1 MFAKM
6 QKLWYNDYVTV
17 NQQTF
22 RRKHMVRI
30 DIKEGASYNNLDTL
44 KKFWHDSWILQRVEI
59 GWNTHRLPD
68 DRNPETWPLKAT
80 FLDGRDE
87 IIVRIYSLAVG
98 YEGTGPHDLITIL
111 RWLGVR
117 CSEQDILTKRL
128 MGADGWIHIRYDA

>member
-1 MFAKM
+1 
-6 QKLWYNDYVTV
+6 
-17 NQQTF
+17 
-22 RRKHMVRI
+22 MVRI

-128 MGADGWIHIRYDA
+128 MGDDGRIHIRYDA